1 MKIELVGGGEAT
13 CNLVNVKVEPVAP
26 NPEQESSSDSS
37 SRNTTPVEEEAKP
50 VLEQVKTK
58 TRGVKVR
65 YAFDDAAA
73 IGEDDDFLPSG
84 NSKKKRRTTSRHAK
98 AELPDIGG
106 YRPSKKKRINRKD
119 PNRCHVC
126 RQRY

>member
-1 MKIELVGGGEAT
+1 MKIELAEGGEAT
-13 CNLVNVKVEPVAP
+13 SDLVNVKVEPLAS
-26 NPEQESSSDSS
+26 NTEQESSSEPS

-50 VLEQVKTK
+50 VVEQVKTK

-73 IGEDDDFLPSG
+73 TGEDDEFLPCG
-84 NSKKKRRTTSRHAK
+84 NSKKKRRTASRHAK

-126 RQRY
+126 RHR